1 MRNGPILFV
10 GALVIGAAA
19 LAAGSVARA
28 NDHAAAACDYP
39 ILSLADATHQAQTA
53 VIADVIRERPAPA
66 NGYDS
71 TLRVAGVIKGRSTG
85 PVVTI
90 NGLGHL
96 EDDCTGGPRLT
107 RGNRYVLF
115 LAWDEGA
122 PAATWGLTD
131 GEGGV
136 YRLANDGVRFP
147 PDHALGQPQ
156 QVAIASADFVRNV
169 GILAGADQS
178 RIEALISQLG
188 LSETFERSAA
198 TASSD
203 QQSLIDRL
211 PKRETLLAVA
221 AAAVLF
227 ASLVFLLWH
236 PSEPR
241 LPRRR

>member
-28 NDHAAAACDYP
+28 NAHAACDYP

-115 LAWDEGA
+115 LARDEGA

-156 QVAIASADFVRNV
+156 QVAISSADFVRNV
-169 GILAGADQS
+169 GIVAGADQS
-178 RIEALISQLG
+178 RIEALVSQLG
-188 LSETFERSAA
+188 LSETFDRSAA
-198 TASSD
+198 PSPSD
-203 QQSLIDRL
+203 QKPLIDRL

-221 AAAVLF
+221 AGAVLF

>member
-10 GALVIGAAA
+10 GALLIGAAA
-19 LAAGSVARA
+19 LASGSVARA
-28 NDHAAAACDYP
+28 NAHAAAACDYP

-122 PAATWGLTD
+122 PAATWGLID

-136 YRLANDGVRFP
+136 YRLAKDGVRFP

-188 LSETFERSAA
+188 LSETFDRSAA
-198 TASSD
+198 DSPSD
-203 QQSLIDRL
+203 QKSLFDRL
-211 PKRETLLAVA
+211 PKRETLVAVA

-227 ASLVFLLWH
+227 ASLVYLLWR

>member
-10 GALVIGAAA
+10 AALLIGAAA
-19 LAAGSVARA
+19 LASGSVARA
-28 NDHAAAACDYP
+28 NAHAACDYP

-53 VIADVIRERPAPA
+53 VIADVIRERPDPA

-115 LAWDEGA
+115 LARDEGA

-156 QVAIASADFVRNV
+156 QVAISSADFVRNV

-188 LSETFERSAA
+188 LSETFDRSAA
-198 TASSD
+198 ASPSD
-203 QQSLIDRL
+203 QKSLIDRL
-211 PKRETLLAVA
+211 PKRETLFAVA

-227 ASLVFLLWH
+227 ASVVYLLWR